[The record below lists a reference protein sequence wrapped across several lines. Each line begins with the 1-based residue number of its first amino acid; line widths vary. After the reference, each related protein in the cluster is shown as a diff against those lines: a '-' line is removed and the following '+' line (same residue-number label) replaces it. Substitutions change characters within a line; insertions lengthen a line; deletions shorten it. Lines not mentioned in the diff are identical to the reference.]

1 MKVLSSILLS
11 LAVCAV
17 LLAAGCTGTGTSPG
31 TSPAATPAVSTTNL
45 SALALMPADVPPNF
59 TLAYQSAKNPAEI
72 SNIARDLGWQG
83 GYTVRYTGP
92 AGANGVPGEILQSI
106 AVYPVASIPGVI
118 AMADKQDRADTD
130 LEYSNIT
137 MGTATFTA
145 SGFTGKAPAG
155 LYIKPTNI
163 NPLVGGSENHDVS
176 AELKSDVAEIIFSKG
191 TIIEII
197 RVTGPDA
204 TMETVTSL
212 AQKAYAK
219 IP

>member
-17 LLAAGCTGTGTSPG
+17 LLASGCTGTGTSPG
-31 TSPAATPAVSTTNL
+31 TSAAAPATNL
-45 SALALMPADVPPNF
+45 SALALTPADVPPNF
-59 TLAYQSAKNPAEI
+59 TLASQSAKNPADV

-92 AGANGVPGEILQSI
+92 AGANGIKGEILQSI
-106 AVYPVASIPGVI
+106 AVYPAANIPSVI
-118 AMADKQDRADTD
+118 AMSDKQDRADTD

-155 LYIKPTNI
+155 LYIKPTNV
-163 NPLVGGSENHDVS
+163 NPLVSGPENHDVS
-176 AELKSDVAEIIFSKG
+176 AVLKSDVAEIIFSKG
-191 TIIEII
+191 TIIEVI

-212 AQKAYAK
+212 AEKAYAK